1 MQYQEIPCTAI
12 TLQNNDFLNNKNCQK
27 LIWIN
32 WIRSGLGRKI
42 LKELLFST
50 CSEKWKMS
58 LGKATGFNIQ
68 VIALVWSLGPDVRQ
82 SVRERAC
89 WSHLVAKFAT
99 NLSGAMLLLNLIQV
113 TESISGSDVPLAMF
127 LKHLRCWSRWEK
139 WRASSRVR
147 PVSRDFPLSRFQRR
161 KNLPQPSFSGELS
174 FLEMRHKCYRWLW
187 FSKVFIVVTPNAAQL
202 RE

>member
-1 MQYQEIPCTAI
+1 MPIGQFKAMWQCSDATWWP
-12 TLQNNDFLNNKNCQK
+12 TLQTMQMVPPDDQIFNTCK
-27 LIWIN
+27 L
-32 WIRSGLGRKI
+32 R
-42 LKELLFST
+42 
-50 CSEKWKMS
+50 
-58 LGKATGFNIQ
+58 
-68 VIALVWSLGPDVRQ
+68 
-82 SVRERAC
+82 
-89 WSHLVAKFAT
+89 HLVAKYAT
-99 NLSGAMLLLNLIQV
+99 NASSAMLLLNLIQV
-113 TESISGSDVPLAMF
+113 TESISGSVVPLSMF

-139 WRASSRVR
+139 WRASSGVR